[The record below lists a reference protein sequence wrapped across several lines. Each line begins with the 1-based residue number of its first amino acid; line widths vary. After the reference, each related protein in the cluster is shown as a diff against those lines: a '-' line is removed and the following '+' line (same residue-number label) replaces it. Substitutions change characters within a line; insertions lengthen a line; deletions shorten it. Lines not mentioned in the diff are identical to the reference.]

1 MKKATGGTLPA
12 HIFHAFMSDAERN
25 LPPRALVGT
34 ALIASSDDP
43 AANATPAQSEDKPA
57 DDKPDTLE
65 RLLNKI
71 FGGT

>member
-1 MKKATGGTLPA
+1 
-12 HIFHAFMSDAERN
+12 
-25 LPPRALVGT
+25 LPPRALAGT